1 MVKNNEGLVV
11 AESVGQYEFNA
22 SQNQAIGTLARRML
36 LVGMVLILFGLFQ
49 MVNGLTSVVMSR
61 SPERVIAAAE
71 NAGMSADQ
79 IEQLKLA
86 LAQGFWSSPFTISSL
101 AFAVAGLLMLL
112 VGVWTRQ
119 AAVGFAE
126 IVRTEGNDITRL
138 MDAVGALNMK
148 YGMMY
153 YMILIAAIMSLIS
166 LAIGLFHMFS
176 GGS

>member
-1 MVKNNEGLVV
+1 
-11 AESVGQYEFNA
+11 
-22 SQNQAIGTLARRML
+22 ML

-86 LAQGFWSSPFTISSL
+86 LSQDFWSSPFTISSL

-126 IVRTEGNDITRL
+126 IVRTEGNDINRL